1 MLLFLDPS
9 ELRRGRDPPGRIS
22 SSHMHRPMKT
32 NSLAFLI
39 FLSFLSTN
47 ASAGLLDGT
56 RWNVQVVPTRQTANK
71 DAQRFEDVLSFARD
85 RLTSKEL
92 KQRGL
97 GPVRYQ
103 ATGTPAF
110 YNWETAPVLRG
121 KNKAHWEGVVKG
133 QNIKGNLKWVT
144 RDGRTLYYYVNGK
157 KR

>member
-1 MLLFLDPS
+1 MKVLFL
-9 ELRRGRDPPGRIS
+9 
-22 SSHMHRPMKT
+22 T
-32 NSLAFLI
+32 FLI
-39 FLSFLSTN
+39 PFGFLTTN

-56 RWNVQVVPTRQTANK
+56 QWKVEVVPTRQTADK
-71 DAQRFEDVLSFARD
+71 DAQRFEDVLSFSRD
-85 RLTSKEL
+85 RLASKEL

-121 KNKAHWEGVVKG
+121 KNKAQWDGVVKG
-133 QNIKGNLKWVT
+133 ETIKGNLRWVT
-144 RDGRTLYYYVNGK
+144 KDGRTLYYYVNGT